1 MLLAIDTA
9 TQLLSIALHDGDTLL
24 AECTLTAERNH
35 SALLAPLIERTLAQC
50 GFARDDLTALAVC
63 VGPGSYTGLRIG
75 IALAKGMAAV
85 RNLPV
90 APVSSLDIIAAAQDR
105 ATGAETL
112 IVTVPAGRQRVIWAD
127 YRHDENGWVA
137 QGETRLGSWD
147 ELFQAQTGRYALS
160 GEITAAG
167 LARDS
172 SGHRIRSADP
182 LDRGGEALAARRLS
196 GGNRLATIAR
206 AWSRCL
212 SGRSRQADLPQV
224 TGIGR
229 TEHA

>member
-24 AECTLTAERNH
+24 AECTLTAERNQ

-63 VGPGSYTGLRIG
+63 IGPGSYTGLRIG

-85 RNLPV
+85 HDLPV

-112 IVTVPAGRQRVIWAD
+112 IVTVPAGRQRLIWAD
-127 YRHDENGWVA
+127 YRHDETGWVA
-137 QGETRLGSWD
+137 RDEARLGSWD
-147 ELFQAQTGRYALS
+147 ELFQAQTGPYALS

-167 LARDS
+167 LARIRAAIA
-172 SGHRIRSADP
+172 SGQQIHLIAPAKRLRRAGYLAEIAWQQLREHGVAAFPADRVKP
-182 LDRGGEALAARRLS
+182 IYLKSPG
-196 GGNRLATIAR
+196 
-206 AWSRCL
+206 
-212 SGRSRQADLPQV
+212 
-224 TGIGR
+224 
-229 TEHA
+229 